1 MLKKIPVLQA
11 AKGMYIQKLEG
22 SWMDHDFWRTR
33 FLIQD
38 DATLDQLRKCGATE
52 VWIDISQGDDV
63 PAGEPVAPKPAAPT
77 QPPAQPGPLAPSPS
91 PAPTSGKPKDF
102 RSELKQAELI
112 RDRAGAAVRNMFHEA
127 RMGAA
132 IEPDSF
138 VPVVTEIVDSVTRHG
153 DALISLSRL
162 KSADEYTYMH
172 SVAVCALMVS
182 LGRTLGLSEEDC
194 RQAGMAGL
202 MHDIGK
208 AGTPLEV
215 LNKPGSLTDEE
226 FQVIRR
232 HPEIGEHM
240 LRESGMK
247 NEKVLDVV
255 RHHHEK
261 MNGKGYPDRLQ
272 GEDITMLSRMGAVCD
287 VYDAITSNRP
297 YKAGWDPAE
306 SLARM
311 ASWKGQFDEDV
322 LKAFIKSLGIY
333 PTGSLVRLS
342 SARLAVVVE
351 QNQAR
356 ITSPKVKVFFSIN
369 SGTQLRPQLL
379 DLSLPGCTEKILGRE
394 PRENWPFENIEE
406 LWQDEHA

>member
-1 MLKKIPVLQA
+1 MSARMQA
-11 AKGMYIQKLEG
+11 P
-22 SWMDHDFWRTR
+22 WRP
-33 FLIQD
+33 
-38 DATLDQLRKCGATE
+38 RKPPPPPPRPT
-52 VWIDISQGDDV
+52 
-63 PAGEPVAPKPAAPT
+63 AAPT
-77 QPPAQPGPLAPSPS
+77 D
-91 PAPTSGKPKDF
+91 KPQDL
-102 RSELKQAELI
+102 RQELKRAELI
-112 RDRAGAAVRNMFHEA
+112 RERAGAAVRNMFHEA
-127 RMGAA
+127 RMGSA
-132 IEPDSF
+132 IDPDAF
-138 VPVVTEIVDSVTRHG
+138 VPVVNEIVDSVTRHG

-182 LGRTLGLSEEDC
+182 LGRNLNLSEEDC
-194 RQAGMAGL
+194 RLAGMAGL

-226 FQVIRR
+226 FQIIRR
-232 HPEIGEHM
+232 HPEIGEGM
-240 LRESGMK
+240 LRESGMT

-255 RHHHEK
+255 RHHHER
-261 MNGKGYPDRLQ
+261 MSGNGYPDRLPA
-272 GEDITMLSRMGAVCD
+272 EKITLLARMGAVTD

-306 SLARM
+306 SLAKM
-311 ASWKGQFDEDV
+311 ASWKGHFDEEV

-342 SARLAVVVE
+342 SGRLAVVVE

-356 ITSPKVKVFFSIN
+356 ITAPKVKVFFSTN

-379 DLSLPGCTEKILGRE
+379 DLAQPGLHRE
-394 PRENWPFENIEE
+394 DPRARTPRELALRKHRRAVARRRLN
-406 LWQDEHA
+406 